1 MIRILSLIS
10 ILFVGCS
17 TPPTSNP
24 NPTQQ
29 SGGSIEVFTNL
40 LTENL
45 EGELGRIQ
53 IKVKNASNDYIL
65 LLHFYPE
72 GTSSGIQWQIA
83 RPGAVTYNV
92 KEDQFQHNRKKASRK
107 QELYNLALIS
117 PGETISFQTRIR
129 LLHFPHTYELEY
141 FRYPLSELVHHI
153 YMPAGSG
160 LYQKLDPKEMEAR
173 LRPQLGTSPSSHRMV
188 LFPFAEQVNVPPQK
202 DRVRV
207 QIPLRTRHF
216 PLSSALQKCEL
227 STTDQYT
234 FFARLGLWMIRSGDS
249 AWLVSATRKIKLPT
263 IRNDAALF
271 HYLDTGDHPK
281 VEVILRKETKTLF
294 AKKIPLV
301 PDPSGTDYLA
311 FIPLEQLLP
320 FFETIRDF
328 GLKLDVELGGRGGG
342 RLVVTR

>member
-1 MIRILSLIS
+1 MIRFLSLIG
-10 ILFVGCS
+10 ILLAGCT
-17 TPPTSNP
+17 TPIASSPRP
-24 NPTQQ
+24 QQ
-29 SGGSIEVFTNL
+29 ENGSIEILTQL

-45 EGELGRIQ
+45 EGELGRVQ
-53 IKVKNASNDYIL
+53 MKVRNRTGEYIL
-65 LLHFYPE
+65 LLQFYPE
-72 GTSSGIQWQIA
+72 GASSGIQWQIS
-83 RPGAVTYNV
+83 RPGAVTYNA
-92 KEDQFQHNRKKASRK
+92 KEDTFQHNRKRASRK
-107 QELYNLALIS
+107 QELYNLALLS
-117 PGETISFQTRIR
+117 PGEEISFQTRIR

-188 LFPFAEQVNVPPQK
+188 LFPFAEQINVPPQK

-249 AWLVSATRKIKLPT
+249 AWLVSATRKIVLPT
-263 IRNDAALF
+263 IRNEAALF
-271 HYLDTGDHPK
+271 HFLDAGDHPK
-281 VEVILRKETKTLF
+281 VEVVLRKETKTLF
-294 AKKIPLV
+294 AKMIPLV
-301 PDPSGTDYLA
+301 PDPSGSDYLA
-311 FIPLEQLLP
+311 FIPLEQLLT
-320 FFETIRDF
+320 FFETIREF
-328 GLKLDVELGGRGGG
+328 GLLLDVELGGHGGG